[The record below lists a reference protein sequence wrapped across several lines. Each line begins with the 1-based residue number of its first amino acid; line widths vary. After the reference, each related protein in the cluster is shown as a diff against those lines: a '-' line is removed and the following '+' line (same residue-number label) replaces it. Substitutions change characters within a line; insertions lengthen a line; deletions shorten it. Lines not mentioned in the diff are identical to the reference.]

1 MFDAFPSDFNGL
13 CNGSYYV
20 NMPYKETP
28 DGLVLADGLGN
39 WQEIEIQI
47 TAYQNVSWSIGLYYD
62 MYFQISQKDT
72 SDGGVY
78 NHEYLSRS
86 INKKISYEKDKMIS
100 TIFKRSEM
108 IDNGGTPEY
117 AKYKDLDIGLR
128 RLLIYINFPRY
139 TINKIVIR

>member
-1 MFDAFPSDFNGL
+1 
-13 CNGSYYV
+13 
-20 NMPYKETP
+20 
-28 DGLVLADGLGN
+28 
-39 WQEIEIQI
+39 
-47 TAYQNVSWSIGLYYD
+47 
-62 MYFQISQKDT
+62 
-72 SDGGVY
+72 
-78 NHEYLSRS
+78 
-86 INKKISYEKDKMIS
+86 MIS